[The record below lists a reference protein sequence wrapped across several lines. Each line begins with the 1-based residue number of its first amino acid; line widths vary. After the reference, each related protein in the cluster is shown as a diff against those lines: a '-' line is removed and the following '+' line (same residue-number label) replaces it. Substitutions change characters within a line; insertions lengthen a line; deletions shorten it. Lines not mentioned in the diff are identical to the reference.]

1 SNAHNYECLETCS
14 DVENI
19 SLLKTLAAV
28 NFEKENVYGNHKEQL
43 EPMFEKQVCPIYSL
57 SNDETTYG
65 SKIGKKQQKLFSKIH
80 APFAQ
85 YDERNDNE
93 NSAYHIYPNIW
104 SCVSYFAF
112 SVTDEVEK
120 AIEKLKKV
128 EWKPNF

>member
-1 SNAHNYECLETCS
+1 MNR
-14 DVENI
+14 
-19 SLLKTLAAV
+19 
-28 NFEKENVYGNHKEQL
+28 
-43 EPMFEKQVCPIYSL
+43 
-57 SNDETTYG
+57 
-65 SKIGKKQQKLFSKIH
+65 KIH

-128 EWKPNF
+128 EWNQTFDEITNDDYQLLKSNLVYIGFGQPKRPFDHAIMTSYILKGQLFSTFQQPLQ